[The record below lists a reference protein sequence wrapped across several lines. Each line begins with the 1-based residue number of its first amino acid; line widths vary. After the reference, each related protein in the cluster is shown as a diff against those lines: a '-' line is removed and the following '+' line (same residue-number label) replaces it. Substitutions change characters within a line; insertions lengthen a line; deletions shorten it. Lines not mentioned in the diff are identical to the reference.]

1 MADEKIESQAE
12 GKEVAEVSDDEIAS
26 LMEQNKKLQEK
37 ENAGDGVKAD
47 YLILAKSG
55 TKALSKLN
63 EDLYIEGLKQG
74 DIFIQKDKKILG
86 DKVKVIPLAF
96 ITLYN
101 EKDADSNDAKFFGV
115 WSKEQASSLPFADG
129 SDFNHII
136 PQNGHVLVPV
146 NWVIVDVLGH
156 PEIENG
162 VVAFKKTGARIWR
175 DWKDDAKKRSGSSAS
190 LVYEL
195 SEAIYQNKDFKWTD
209 FKFDFAGSL
218 LEKPEFKGQLYASL
232 KKSNALRESIE
243 QHTFV
248 PTHDMSAVAGKQVTA
263 YIEEDS
269 DVEDASDDDMEDSG
283 F

>member
-1 MADEKIESQAE
+1 MADEKVENQTE

-26 LMEQNKKLQEK
+26 LMEESKRLQAK
-37 ENAGDGVKAD
+37 ENEGDGVKAD

-63 EDLYIEGLKQG
+63 KDLYVEGLKQG

-96 ITLYN
+96 VTLYN
-101 EKDADSNDAKFFGV
+101 EKDSDSNDARFYGV
-115 WSKEQASSLPFADG
+115 WSKEQASALPFADG
-129 SDFNHII
+129 SDFNHVI

-146 NWVIVDVLGH
+146 NWVLVDVLDH
-156 PEIENG
+156 PEIKNG
-162 VVAFKKTGARIWR
+162 VVAFKKTGSRIWR
-175 DWKDDAKKRSGSSAS
+175 DWKDDAKKRSASSAT
-190 LVYEL
+190 LIYEL
-195 SEAIYQNKDFKWTD
+195 SEEAYQNDNFKWTD
-209 FKFDFAGSL
+209 FKFEFVESL
-218 LEKPEFKGQLYASL
+218 FEKPEYKAQLGASL
-232 KKSNALRESIE
+232 KKSNTLRSSIE
-243 QHTFV
+243 QHTFIAS
-248 PTHDMSAVAGKQVTA
+248 HDTTAITQKPVQA

>member
-1 MADEKIESQAE
+1 MADEKIESQTE

-63 EDLYIEGLKQG
+63 EDLYVEGLKQG

-86 DKVKVIPLAF
+86 STVKVIPLAF

-146 NWVIVDVLGH
+146 NWVIVGGWKLGWFGGFAAYGIIGIICLILILIIKEYPEQAGAYNRGEPGPGGDRRQPVL
-156 PEIENG
+156 P
-162 VVAFKKTGARIWR
+162 
-175 DWKDDAKKRSGSSAS
+175 
-190 LVYEL
+190 
-195 SEAIYQNKDFKWTD
+195 
-209 FKFDFAGSL
+209 
-218 LEKPEFKGQLYASL
+218 
-232 KKSNALRESIE
+232 
-243 QHTFV
+243 
-248 PTHDMSAVAGKQVTA
+248 
-263 YIEEDS
+263 
-269 DVEDASDDDMEDSG
+269 
-283 F
+283 